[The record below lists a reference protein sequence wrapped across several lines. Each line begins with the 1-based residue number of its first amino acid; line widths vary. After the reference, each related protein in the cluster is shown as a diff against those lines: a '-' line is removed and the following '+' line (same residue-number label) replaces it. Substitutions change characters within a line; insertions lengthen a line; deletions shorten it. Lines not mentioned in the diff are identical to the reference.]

1 MDYIDMITRLG
12 LGSAHPGGFG
22 ATLAQLERH
31 PLPAGSRVLEVGCGT
46 GRTACHL
53 ASLGHD
59 VTAVD
64 RHPGML
70 AKARKRAE
78 ALGTDVRFAEG
89 DACLLP
95 FEDGAFDVVFVE
107 SVTNFVP
114 AADAFEEYRRVLT
127 DGGVL
132 YDRELGID
140 RPVPEERLSRICG
153 FFGLQQL
160 WTGDRWLQIMKEVGF
175 RNGELAENGVYAE
188 DAAAERSMYADPH
201 ELVDEGAFRDIRM
214 WQLTAE
220 YTQLMSEHA
229 SELSCL
235 LLRATK

>member
-1 MDYIDMITRLG
+1 MEYIDMISRLG

-53 ASLGHD
+53 ASLGHR

-64 RHPGML
+64 RHAGML
-70 AKARKRAE
+70 AKARLRA
-78 ALGTDVRFAEG
+78 AATGADVRLLEG

-95 FEDGAFDVVFVE
+95 FEDASFDVVFVE
-107 SVTNFVP
+107 SVTNFVD
-114 AADAFEEYRRVLT
+114 AADAFDEYLRVLAP
-127 DGGVL
+127 GGLL
-132 YDRELGID
+132 YDRELALSQ
-140 RPVPEERLSRICG
+140 PVPEDRLVRLSA
-153 FFGLQQL
+153 FFGLRQL
-160 WTGDRWLQIMKEVGF
+160 WTADRWRRLAEQVGF
-175 RNGELAENGVYAE
+175 RRAELLEDRLYVEN
-188 DAAAERSMYADPH
+188 AAAERTKYADPH
-201 ELVDEGAFRDIRM
+201 ELIDEGAFQDVRM

-220 YTQLMSEHA
+220 YARLMSDHRA
-229 SELSCL
+229 DLSYM